1 MSSLDLFCKFSSL
14 SFQIWSIRAR
24 RSAELLLLFQFYSSL
39 FPWQHAQGLGP
50 ARWVLCI
57 YVETFCLCALL
68 VLNIL
73 WEFASHKFSDCTA
86 FPEARL
92 AAASTVWLRVSVS
105 TFCVPGVRCTRAS
118 SGLWSVLCS
127 CSSLLTFLH
136 CPSWLSLE
144 DTHTAPGHPFLT
156 VNCAPTGFP
165 GCSVAK
171 KYACNSGEL
180 GLTPG
185 SGRSLE
191 KGMATHS
198 IILAWKTQRSEE
210 PDRL

>member
-1 MSSLDLFCKFSSL
+1 MHPL
-14 SFQIWSIRAR
+14 SRNKAC
-24 RSAELLLLFQFYSSL
+24 RSACTGLSEGALSSAGSERL
-39 FPWQHAQGLGP
+39 PYKQRVGGSNPSAPTKNNRDGSVAQ
-50 ARWVLCI
+50 
-57 YVETFCLCALL
+57 
-68 VLNIL
+68 LNR
-73 WEFASHKFSDCTA
+73 ASDYGSEGRA
-86 FPEARL
+86 
-92 AAASTVWLRVSVS
+92 SVS